1 MHSVHFTAETSS
13 NGVRERDFTVGEVPG
28 ALWSPSTGSGR
39 APLVLMGHGGG
50 THKKAP
56 AMTGR
61 AQLLV
66 AECGF
71 HVAAIDA
78 PGHGGRLRAAH
89 DEQEIAAMQQA
100 MAAGEPVGPIVV
112 RYNAHLAERAVPE
125 WRATLDA
132 LQELPEIGTE
142 GPVGYF
148 GLNMGTAI
156 GVPLTAVEPR
166 ITAAAFGLHWPD
178 ALAEYAR
185 RITVPIEYALQ
196 WDDEH
201 IPRQSGLA
209 LFDAFASKEKTLHA
223 NAGAHKELPRFEA
236 DSAVRFFA
244 RHLGRA
250 VTTSA

>member
-1 MHSVHFTAETSS
+1 MHSVHITAKTSS
-13 NGVRERDFTVGEVPG
+13 NGVVERDFTVGGVPG
-28 ALWSPSTGSGR
+28 VLWSPASGSGR

-56 AMTGR
+56 AMRGR

-66 AECGF
+66 TGAGLS
-71 HVAAIDA
+71 VAVIDA
-78 PGHGGRLRAAH
+78 PGHGDRPRTAY

-112 RYNAHLAERAVPE
+112 RYNGHLAERAVPE
-125 WRATLDA
+125 WQATLDA
-132 LQELPEIGTE
+132 LQELPEIGAE

-148 GLNMGTAI
+148 GVNMGTAI
-156 GVPLTAVEPR
+156 GVPLTAIEPR
-166 ITAAAFGLHWPD
+166 IGAAVFGQFWPESLIE
-178 ALAEYAR
+178 AAG
-185 RITVPIEYALQ
+185 RITVPIEFVLQ

-209 LFDAFASKEKTLHA
+209 LFDAFASTEKTLHA
-223 NAGAHKELPRFEA
+223 NAGRHKELPRFEA

-244 RHLGRA
+244 RHFGRA
-250 VTTSA
+250 MAPA